1 MAESTATTTF
11 TPGDLDV
18 MERRRGQGLWD
29 YTSNE
34 LDAFPDLDASDKVGQ
49 LLLRQNRLSNIPAQ
63 IGYVRTYVLR
73 ASPAD

>member
-1 MAESTATTTF
+1 MAESTAMTTF

-63 IGYVRTYVLR
+63 IGYVRT
-73 ASPAD
+73 

>member
-1 MAESTATTTF
+1 MAESTAMTAF

-63 IGYVRTYVLR
+63 IGYTPR